1 MDIPYL
7 LLKSDS
13 YETREVPE
21 SHFFHVV
28 QDIVKSDSLAWL
40 ADKTNQYRS
49 MSYERTL
56 HA

>member
-21 SHFFHVV
+21 SRFNRVFVELLDVHGHTPHC
-28 QDIVKSDSLAWL
+28 KP
-40 ADKTNQYRS
+40 RS
-49 MSYERTL
+49 HELVHRL
-56 HA
+56 VR

>member
-21 SHFFHVV
+21 SHFFR
-28 QDIVKSDSLAWL
+28 VKTVGAETFSTSFKDTVIA
-40 ADKTNQYRS
+40 
-49 MSYERTL
+49 SY
-56 HA
+56 

>member
-21 SHFFHVV
+21 S
-28 QDIVKSDSLAWL
+28 QKEPMTTPLGSS
-40 ADKTNQYRS
+40 
-49 MSYERTL
+49 
-56 HA
+56 